1 MSLLYSQKSLWMSSH
16 SLDWHS
22 TGERT
27 DASTSASALLANG
40 ETAVPDSVIETV
52 AFFKRY
58 GLWYILGRNP
68 QVRSCREAAAMRF
81 RLGKRGIPLR
91 DELRSYLAQG
101 VDQAGRNVTVLFHC
115 RGSQSLSF
123 EKVERLGL
131 GITGFSRAAVADL
144 GDDDLGYGLI
154 NPFISEARERTIGLV
169 RQVFDSALLDGLG
182 QTATMMT
189 NAGHLTWSVEFN
201 PQALVDILGGKNA
214 LVASIATEE
223 QSVGLSAKQG
233 TIGIITGNGPE
244 SGALLWN
251 KINNAVRR
259 KLGNEFAGDISYPRV
274 LIHSLPAMGWSMELD
289 NRSELLWSQ
298 LERELSLLVE
308 SGATTVALACNTTQY
323 FSTRIHRLFDDTGA
337 KFVQLSDAVRSHV
350 EASRDNAIYAIGIGH
365 VVDGSNW
372 SDFAFLNRS
381 KNIRV
386 PDRLETEKIEALAYE
401 IKRHGPNARSFQKLR
416 AIVRRAPADHI
427 LLLLTELSLLFDVY
441 PHKISRTKKVHD
453 GLDIY
458 ADQIVQEYF
467 S

>member
-1 MSLLYSQKSLWMSSH
+1 MSTHQM
-16 SLDWHS
+16 DWRFVGGRPH
-22 TGERT
+22 
-27 DASTSASALLANG
+27 AATSASALLAAD
-40 ETAVPDSVIETV
+40 ETVVPDPVAETI
-52 AFFKRY
+52 AFFERHH
-58 GLWYILGRNP
+58 LWYIVGRNP
-68 QVRSCREAAAMRF
+68 PVRSCREAAAMRF

-91 DELRSYLAQG
+91 DELRSYLARG
-101 VDQAGRNVTVLFHC
+101 VDQAGKNVTVLFHC

-154 NPFISEARERTIGLV
+154 NPFISEARERAIGLV
-169 RQVFDSALLDGLG
+169 RQVFDPAVLDGLG

-189 NAGHLTWSVEFN
+189 NAGHLTWSIEFS
-201 PQALVDILGGKNA
+201 PKALVDILGAKNV
-214 LVASIATEE
+214 LVASIAAEE
-223 QSVGLSAKQG
+223 QSAGLSARQG

-274 LIHSLPAMGWSMELD
+274 LVHSLPSMGWSMELD
-289 NRSELLWSQ
+289 DRSELLWSQ
-298 LERELSLLVE
+298 LERELTLLVN
-308 SGATTVALACNTTQY
+308 SGARTVALACNTTQY

-337 KFVQLSDAVRSHV
+337 KFVRLSDAIRSHV
-350 EASRDNAIYAIGIGH
+350 EASQGEAIYAIGIGH

-386 PDRLETEKIEALAYE
+386 PDELETEKIEALAYE
-401 IKRHGPNARSFQKLR
+401 IKRHGPNAKSFQKLR
-416 AIVRRAPADHI
+416 AIVRRAPADQI
-427 LLLLTELSLLFDVY
+427 LLLLTELSLLFDEY
-441 PHKISRTKKVHD
+441 PQKISRSKKIHD

-458 ADQIVQEYF
+458 AGQIVEEYF